1 MRSDFLIIYIDE
13 SGSINNHIPNNKYF
27 IIALVRATNKDA
39 LKRAYKR
46 FVSANHDKLLEL
58 DKDKV
63 HPKTGKVIKEG
74 GKMFSNSS
82 FKELKGSQ
90 FDKEMKQSFVD
101 FFSRK
106 QSFEIYYIKIAN
118 DKLTDHFCENTARV
132 FNYTVKLTI
141 EYLIRKGYLPN
152 ENCSLQLDERN
163 EKTETKFFL
172 ENYLMTAQQH
182 TNFPWLLFCINIS
195 MNSCCLYL
203 KKTISQN
210 KRKMDL
216 LIRSTFIA
224 MTDNAME
231 HLVVAS
237 SLLVISPSP
246 YFCFA
251 RAKALS
257 TATRSA
263 LSLYSVFLSVPAFFF
278 GLPRAGPDKRIPCSL
293 Q

>member
-74 GKMFSNSS
+74 GKMFSNGS

-172 ENYLMTAQQH
+172 ENYLNTE
-182 TNFPWLLFCINIS
+182 LS
-195 MNSCCLYL
+195 MNG
-203 KKTISQN
+203 
-210 KRKMDL
+210 
-216 LIRSTFIA
+216 
-224 MTDNAME
+224 
-231 HLVVAS
+231 
-237 SLLVISPSP
+237 
-246 YFCFA
+246 
-251 RAKALS
+251 
-257 TATRSA
+257 TATGKFDVTYYDSSNN
-263 LSLYSVFLSVPAFFF
+263 SLIQIADVFANLYYSHLQTGGYEDEIQKLKDSGILKFVFEFP
-278 GLPRAGPDKRIPCSL
+278 K
-293 Q
+293 